1 MEKMESINNTNAQI
15 TSASIN
21 KSEEDRKMKPQPIPC
36 FVKASKTTKCQNVIS
51 GQKPETETD
60 IIPHSKANQL
70 TISQNDDETNVEHE
84 QEYFNWQKSSETF
97 QLENDIQKKMKCIA
111 KRLSNQS
118 STSGANNSSPGHQ
131 TKEPFLNCSKCG
143 DIFLEEIYL
152 TDHINFVHQVKIF
165 FFPNLIM
172 LLLL

>member
-21 KSEEDRKMKPQPIPC
+21 KSEEDSKMKSQPIPC
-36 FVKASKTTKCQNVIS
+36 FVDASKTTKCQNIIS
-51 GQKPETETD
+51 GQKPESETE
-60 IIPHSKANQL
+60 ILSHSKTNQL
-70 TISQNDDETNVEHE
+70 TISQNNDESNVEHE

-118 STSGANNSSPGHQ
+118 STSGANNSTSGQ
-131 TKEPFLNCSKCG
+131 TKEPFWNCSKCG

-152 TDHINFVHQVKIF
+152 LDHVSNVHQVKIF
-165 FFPNLIM
+165 LI
-172 LLLL
+172 LI

>member
-1 MEKMESINNTNAQI
+1 MEKMESIHNNAQI
-15 TSASIN
+15 TSALIN
-21 KSEEDRKMKPQPIPC
+21 KSEEDSKMKSQPILC
-36 FVKASKTTKCQNVIS
+36 LVDASKTTKCQNVIA

-60 IIPHSKANQL
+60 IIPNSKTNQL
-70 TISQNDDETNVEHE
+70 TISKNDDDTTLEHE

-118 STSGANNSSPGHQ
+118 STSGANNYTSGHQ

-152 TDHINFVHQVKIF
+152 LDHVNNVHQVKI
-165 FFPNLIM
+165 LI
-172 LLLL
+172 LIC

>member
-1 MEKMESINNTNAQI
+1 MEKMESINNPNAII
-15 TSASIN
+15 TSALIN
-21 KSEEDRKMKPQPIPC
+21 KSEEDSKMKSQPILC
-36 FVKASKTTKCQNVIS
+36 FVETSKTTKRQNIIS
-51 GQKPETETD
+51 GQKPVTETD
-60 IIPHSKANQL
+60 IIPHSKTNER
-70 TISQNDDETNVEHE
+70 TISQNDDKTNVEHE

-118 STSGANNSSPGHQ
+118 STSGANNSTSGHQ

-152 TDHINFVHQVKIF
+152 LDHVNNVHQVKI
-165 FFPNLIM
+165 LI
-172 LLLL
+172 LIC